1 MLVKIFL
8 RISRVAR
15 ARTSQPI
22 YAKTNK
28 MNLKYIAIAAVNR
41 FLSDNRGIKNELLK
55 PAVLRSMEAIIEDA
69 CMKTIK
75 LKDLEAA
82 RSDPNQTEAIGA
94 EI

>member
-8 RISRVAR
+8 RISRVTR
-15 ARTSQPI
+15 DRTSRSI
-22 YAKTNK
+22 YTKTNK

-55 PAVLRSMEAIIEDA
+55 PAVLRSMEVIIEDA

-75 LKDLEAA
+75 LKDLEAS

-94 EI
+94 EV